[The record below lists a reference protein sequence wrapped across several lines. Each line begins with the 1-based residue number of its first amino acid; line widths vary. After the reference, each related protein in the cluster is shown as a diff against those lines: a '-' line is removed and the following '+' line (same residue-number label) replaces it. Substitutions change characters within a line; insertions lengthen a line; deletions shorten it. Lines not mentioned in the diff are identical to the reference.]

1 MRSTIQRY
9 VRGFSSTVSPRLGN
23 GPSLK
28 EFLATSTTPTPQTTG
43 SPSSSMFNQES
54 SVDEQDITM
63 NAGLKFYIET
73 YGCQMNTS
81 DSEIVRSILL
91 AKGHV
96 YCEDID
102 SADLILTNT
111 CAIRENAENKVWHR
125 LRTFQSMK
133 TKTKQK
139 SKSTSDL
146 KPSLRSSGFP
156 IVGVLGCMAER
167 LKTKLLEEK
176 AVDFVCGP
184 DAYRDIPRLLDTV
197 LSSGQK
203 EANTR
208 LSLDETYADIEPVR
222 ATNSASAF
230 VSIMRGCNNMCA
242 FCIVPFTRGR
252 ERSRQHASILAEVAQ
267 LAEQGVR
274 EVVLLG
280 QNVNGYHDISI
291 QASVDTSLSTVLGSN
306 SSSSVNPN
314 STSKYQSS
322 PGFKNLF
329 HSRVKDQAGVRFAD
343 LLRDVAAVDP
353 EIRVRFTS
361 PHPKDFPPDV
371 LDAIASTHNIC
382 KSIHLPVQSG
392 SSSVLARMRR
402 GYTREAFLALVE
414 DMRRLM
420 PQVTLS
426 TDVIAGFCGETE
438 AEHADTVSLMR
449 EVAFDQAFMFA
460 YSLRDK
466 THAAHTMVR
475 CSTLHPYFIF
485 RVPFLFMYGLFHV
498 YRPMTWRRK

>member
-1 MRSTIQRY
+1 MNISLRRCVRSL
-9 VRGFSSTVSPRLGN
+9 SSSIIPSRLGN

-28 EFLATSTTPTPQTTG
+28 EFLDSAVT
-43 SPSSSMFNQES
+43 SPSSSPSQSTSIFDQNINIDQDQE
-54 SVDEQDITM
+54 VAT

-91 AKGHV
+91 TKGHV
-96 YCEDID
+96 FCEDID

-125 LRTFQSMK
+125 LQFFQSMK
-133 TKTKQK
+133 SKSKQK
-139 SKSTSDL
+139 IKSTVDSSSNSNNNSNNINN
-146 KPSLRSSGFP
+146 KSNQRSSGFP

-252 ERSRQHASILAEVAQ
+252 ERSREHASILQEVAQ
-267 LAEQGVR
+267 LSEQGVR

-280 QNVNGYHDISI
+280 QNVNGYHDITIQSSI
-291 QASVDTSLSTVLGSN
+291 ESHPLKDNANT
-306 SSSSVNPN
+306 
-314 STSKYQSS
+314 KYQAS
-322 PGFKNLF
+322 PGFKNMF

-361 PHPKDFPPDV
+361 PHPKDFPPEV

-392 SSSVLARMRR
+392 SSNCLERMRR
-402 GYTREAFLALVE
+402 GYTREAFLSLV
-414 DMRRLM
+414 DNMRTLM
-420 PQVTLS
+420 PQLTLS
-426 TDVIAGFCGETE
+426 TDVIAGFCGETD

-449 EVAFDQAFMFA
+449 QVAFDQAFMFA

-466 THAAHTMVR
+466 THAAHTMV
-475 CSTLHPYFIF
+475 STHYTCISIF
-485 RVPFLFMYGLFHV
+485 MNNLCFLLDIL
-498 YRPMTWRRK
+498 

>member
-1 MRSTIQRY
+1 MKVSLRLCLRN
-9 VRGFSSTVSPRLGN
+9 FSSSTASSRLGH

-28 EFLATSTTPTPQTTG
+28 EFLDVTAKPASSPTPSTP
-43 SPSSSMFNQES
+43 SSSSMFVQDNNVEADQE
-54 SVDEQDITM
+54 IAT

-73 YGCQMNTS
+73 YGCQMNTA

-96 YCEDID
+96 FCEDID

-125 LRTFQSMK
+125 LQVFQSMK
-133 TKTKQK
+133 SKTKQK
-139 SKSTSDL
+139 IKTTKGDKLDKQS
-146 KPSLRSSGFP
+146 RSSGFP

-252 ERSRQHASILAEVAQ
+252 ERSREHASILQEVAQ
-267 LAEQGVR
+267 LSEQGVR

-280 QNVNGYHDISI
+280 QNVNGYHDISL
-291 QASVDTSLSTVLGSN
+291 Q
-306 SSSSVNPN
+306 SSVESSPN
-314 STSKYQSS
+314 TTSENTNSKYQAS

-329 HSRVKDQAGVRFAD
+329 HSRVKDKAGVRFAD

-371 LDAIASTHNIC
+371 LEAIASTHNIC

-392 SSSVLARMRR
+392 SSSVLERMRR
-402 GYTREAFLALVE
+402 GYTRDAFLALVE

-420 PQVTLS
+420 PELTLS

-449 EVAFDQAFMFA
+449 QVAFDQAFMFA

-475 CSTLHPYFIF
+475 
-485 RVPFLFMYGLFHV
+485 
-498 YRPMTWRRK
+498 

>member
-1 MRSTIQRY
+1 
-9 VRGFSSTVSPRLGN
+9 
-23 GPSLK
+23 
-28 EFLATSTTPTPQTTG
+28 
-43 SPSSSMFNQES
+43 
-54 SVDEQDITM
+54 
-63 NAGLKFYIET
+63 
-73 YGCQMNTS
+73 
-81 DSEIVRSILL
+81 
-91 AKGHV
+91 
-96 YCEDID
+96 
-102 SADLILTNT
+102 
-111 CAIRENAENKVWHR
+111 
-125 LRTFQSMK
+125 MK
-133 TKTKQK
+133 AKTKQK
-139 SKSTSDL
+139 IKTTKDKSKSL
-146 KPSLRSSGFP
+146 QSSGFP
-156 IVGVLGCMAER
+156 IIGVLGCMAER

-252 ERSRQHASILAEVAQ
+252 ERSRQHASILQEVAQ
-267 LAEQGVR
+267 LADQGVR

-280 QNVNGYHDISI
+280 QNVNGYHDISL
-291 QASVDTSLSTVLGSN
+291 QSTVGIESSLVHTSDQNNSN
-306 SSSSVNPN
+306 NN
-314 STSKYQSS
+314 LKYQAS

-329 HSRVKDQAGVRFAD
+329 HSRVKDIAGVRFAD
-343 LLRDVAAVDP
+343 LLRDVAAVNP

-392 SSSVLARMRR
+392 SSSVLERMRR
-402 GYTREAFLALVE
+402 GYSREAFLALTE

-420 PQVTLS
+420 PQVALS

-449 EVAFDQAFMFA
+449 QVAFDQAFMFA

-466 THAAHTMVR
+466 THAAHTMVH
-475 CSTLHPYFIF
+475 TYIHILTTYFLSF
-485 RVPFLFMYGLFHV
+485 Y
-498 YRPMTWRRK
+498 